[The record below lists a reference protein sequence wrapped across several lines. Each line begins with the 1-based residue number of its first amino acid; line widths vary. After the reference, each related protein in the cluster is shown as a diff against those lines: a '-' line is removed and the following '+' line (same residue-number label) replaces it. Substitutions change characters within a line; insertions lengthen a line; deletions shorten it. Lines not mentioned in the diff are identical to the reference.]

1 MRIFF
6 SFFILIPSLQVQA
19 QVKNQSNMST
29 FLKSCAYGTLGGAA
43 LGLATLAVS
52 ENPSGKMS
60 NVARGASLGLYAG
73 IAYGF
78 YSLGQ
83 KREQR
88 TEVDLGQDS
97 SFIIAPTFAQSKVEG
112 AQIHWLALSF

>member
-1 MRIFF
+1 MKAFL
-6 SFFILIPSLQVQA
+6 SFFILIASFQA
-19 QVKNQSNMST
+19 SAQGKTQSNMSS

-43 LGLATLAVS
+43 LGLGTLAIS

-78 YSLGQ
+78 YSIGQ

-88 TEVDLGQDS
+88 TDVDLGQDS
-97 SFIIAPTFAQSKVEG
+97 SLIIAPTFAQSKVEG
-112 AQIHWLALSF
+112 AQVHWLALSF

>member
-1 MRIFF
+1 MRI
-6 SFFILIPSLQVQA
+6 ILSLSVLALSLSAPA
-19 QVKNQSNMST
+19 QVKSQSNMAT
-29 FLKSCAYGTLGGAA
+29 FLKSCAYGTVGGAV
-43 LGLATLAVS
+43 LGLASMAVS

-78 YSLGQ
+78 YSIDQ
-83 KREQR
+83 KKEQSSNI
-88 TEVDLGQDS
+88 DLGEES
-97 SFIIAPTFAQSKVEG
+97 SFMITPSFAQRKIEG